1 MTRVATV
8 TAPVATL
15 WTRPEAP
22 RPGLDAAALGPHSD
36 PMSWVAGLDN
46 AGRMYTGVL
55 TQLLH
60 GEPVLVE
67 EVVDG
72 WARVVATAQPAG
84 KLDPRGYPGWLPM
97 DQLADAAQP
106 AYRSGGRSPGT
117 PHTDASPGATPSAH
131 AQAQVD
137 PRAALQQARGWI
149 GVPYVWGGMTAY
161 GIDCSGLVHLAFRQI
176 GVTLP
181 RDADDQAAATFEV
194 PLGSERPGDLYFFG
208 RPGRAVHHVG
218 FVTAPPAPTGRWMLH
233 ACGEAGLVVE
243 ELMTANRTETLVSAH
258 RVR

>member
-36 PMSWVAGLDN
+36 PMSWVAGLDD

-67 EVVDG
+67 EVVG
-72 WARVVATAQPAG
+72 EWARVVATAQPAG

-97 DQLADAAQP
+97 DQLTDTPQVATADAA
-106 AYRSGGRSPGT
+106 
-117 PHTDASPGATPSAH
+117 
-131 AQAQVD
+131 AQAD
-137 PRAALQQARGWI
+137 PLAALQQARGLI

-181 RDADDQAAATFEV
+181 RDADDQAAATFEL
-194 PLGSERPGDLYFFG
+194 PLGTERPGDLYFFG

-218 FVTAPPAPTGRWMLH
+218 FVAAIPDGAQRRMLH

-243 ELMTANRTETLVSAH
+243 ELMTSNRTETLVSAH
-258 RVR
+258 RVL

>member
-36 PMSWVAGLDN
+36 PMSWVAGLDD

-106 AYRSGGRSPGT
+106 ASP
-117 PHTDASPGATPSAH
+117 H

-137 PRAALQQARGWI
+137 PLAALQQARGWI

-161 GIDCSGLVHLAFRQI
+161 GIDCS
-176 GVTLP
+176 
-181 RDADDQAAATFEV
+181 
-194 PLGSERPGDLYFFG
+194 
-208 RPGRAVHHVG
+208 
-218 FVTAPPAPTGRWMLH
+218 
-233 ACGEAGLVVE
+233 
-243 ELMTANRTETLVSAH
+243 
-258 RVR
+258 